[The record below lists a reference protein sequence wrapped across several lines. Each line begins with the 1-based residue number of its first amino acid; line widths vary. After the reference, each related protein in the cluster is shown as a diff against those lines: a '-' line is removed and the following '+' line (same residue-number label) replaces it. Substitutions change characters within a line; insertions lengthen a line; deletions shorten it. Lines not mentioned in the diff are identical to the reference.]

1 MHPVEVQ
8 DALDTFH
15 ILVDTR
21 EQPTDKARRRYRTF
35 GCPWERKKL
44 DFGDYSAA
52 VILPEGELS
61 LAGQVAVERKMS
73 LDELCQ
79 CFTHDRARFE
89 REFERAR
96 AVGARIYLLIENAS
110 WELAYNGKYRSKMS
124 PASLVGSIMAWQAR
138 YDCHVEMCKSETSGR
153 VIHDILYREMKE
165 RLAAL

>member
-8 DALDTFH
+8 DALGTFR

-21 EQPTDKARRRYRTF
+21 EQPTEQARRRYKTF
-35 GCPWERKKL
+35 GCAWERHKL

-52 VILPEGELS
+52 VDLPSGEYL
-61 LAGQVAVERKMS
+61 LAGKVAVERKMS

-96 AVGARIYLLIENAS
+96 SAGARLYLLIENAS
-110 WELAYNGKYRSKMS
+110 WELAYNGKYRSKMTPS
-124 PASLVGSIMAWQAR
+124 ALVGSIMAWQAR
-138 YDCHVEMCKSETSGR
+138 YDCRVEMCKAETSGR
-153 VIHDILYREMKE
+153 VIHDILYREAKE
-165 RLAAL
+165 RLMEL